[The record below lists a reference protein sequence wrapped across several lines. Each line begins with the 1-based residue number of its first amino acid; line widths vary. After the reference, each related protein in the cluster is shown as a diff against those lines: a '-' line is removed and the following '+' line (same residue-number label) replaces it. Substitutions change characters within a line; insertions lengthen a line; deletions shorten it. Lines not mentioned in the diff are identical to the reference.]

1 MELKEKT
8 IGMEQSLHKVLK
20 PFYKELLEQLSKEDK
35 EATSPFC
42 IEWGKNFPTD
52 SFSGLLF
59 IGRAT
64 NGWGTDSTE
73 SVDVLFDGDNESRG
87 FAHPNQMSWLE
98 NHPSYNWQRSA
109 FWRVVSNVS
118 QSYTQGE
125 WFNGIAWTNLYKIAP
140 YDGGNPSNRLCYEQ
154 LPICQKI
161 LKNEIEI
168 LSPKFVILLTG
179 ENWAKDF
186 LPYLNGEKECN
197 PISTIEWGK
206 NNEYLINLYNFN
218 GVYFLQTEHPQ
229 GKDEESHINAI
240 VSIIE
245 KYK

>member
-1 MELKEKT
+1 MKLKEQSS
-8 IGMEQSLHKVLK
+8 MEQSLYKALK
-20 PFYKELLEQLSKEDK
+20 PLYKELLEQLSKEDR
-35 EATSPFC
+35 ETTSPFC
-42 IEWGKNFPTD
+42 VKWGKNFPTA

-73 SVDVLFDGDNESRG
+73 SVDVLFDGDDNSRG
-87 FAHPNQMSWLE
+87 FADPNQMSWLE
-98 NHPSYNWQRSA
+98 SHPSYNWQRSA

-179 ENWAKDF
+179 EN
-186 LPYLNGEKECN
+186 C
-197 PISTIEWGK
+197 
-206 NNEYLINLYNFN
+206 YLI
-218 GVYFLQTEHPQ
+218 
-229 GKDEESHINAI
+229 
-240 VSIIE
+240 
-245 KYK
+245 